1 MYNQTLAS
9 KVEGALIES
18 GNVDKRILTERW
30 VRPGDQ
36 VPYVALRSREV
47 NPTSRFVQ
55 DNDFVQFSGLS
66 AGYDF
71 PYEWT
76 RKLRLNSLGVRFN
89 ANDICR
95 WATSKEERGL
105 SYPFARTFSFSLNV
119 GF

>member
-1 MYNQTLAS
+1 M
-9 KVEGALIES
+9 
-18 GNVDKRILTERW
+18 
-30 VRPGDQ
+30 
-36 VPYVALRSREV
+36 

-55 DNDFVQFSGLS
+55 DNNFVQFAGLS

-71 PYEWT
+71 PYEWVD
-76 RKLRLNSLGVRFN
+76 KLRLNSLGVRFN